1 MWQRF
6 RAPTRG
12 APGSAGVLGRA
23 GPRRRVCVVAVVLL
37 AGVATVVVATPVG
50 AQLGSSETLD
60 VRIVARKL
68 ANGKVEFGFQERAID
83 ENSAATITLPW
94 MRFFPTTADVNRWL
108 NSSPNWL
115 PAGGRAS
122 EPASL
127 VRITARKLADGRI
140 EFGLQQRQS
149 DRAWGARQLPR
160 ARFFPTTAEVDRWLR
175 SSYLTLTLPQAT
187 GGEDGATASPTD
199 TASETPTAPPSAPRF
214 SAVST
219 GGKSVCV
226 LRTDGTI
233 ECWSIPWR
241 EQIPVPKGQ
250 FSAISVGGQ
259 HSCGLRTDGTVE
271 CWGDDTVGQT
281 RAPAGQFSAVSAGG
295 RHSCGLRTDGTVECW
310 GANTIRQ
317 TDAPAGQFSAV
328 SAGGQHSCGLRTD
341 GTVEC
346 WGDNTSGQADA
357 PKGQFSAVSAGG
369 QHSCGLRTDGT
380 IKCWGS
386 PWQGQIFPPKG
397 QFSAVSAGYRPHTCG
412 LRTDGTIECW
422 GVISHVDVPAGQFS
436 AVSAGFWM
444 TCGMHTDGTIQ
455 CRGSSPGR
463 A

>member
-6 RAPTRG
+6 RKVTRG
-12 APGSAGVLGRA
+12 APASAGVLRRA
-23 GPRRRVCVVAVVLL
+23 GRGRRVCVVAVVLL
-37 AGVATVVVATPVG
+37 AVVATVVVASPVG

-60 VRIVARKL
+60 VRIVARKI
-68 ANGKVEFGFQERAID
+68 ANGKVEFGLQQRQSDDSWGARQLPRA
-83 ENSAATITLPW
+83 
-94 MRFFPTTADVNRWL
+94 RFFPTTADVDRWL
-108 NSSPNWL
+108 NSSPLRL
-115 PAGGRAS
+115 PAG
-122 EPASL
+122 E
-127 VRITARKLADGRI
+127 VRITARKIADGRI

-149 DRAWGARQLPR
+149 DGTWGVRQLPR
-160 ARFFPTTAEVDRWLR
+160 VRFFPTTAEVDRWLR

-187 GGEDGATASPTD
+187 GRDDGATASPTD
-199 TASETPTAPPSAPRF
+199 TASEPSTALPSASRTSAVSAGGRSHCVLLTGTIQCVAFRGTPVAREGQF
-214 SAVST
+214 SAVS
-219 GGKSVCV
+219 
-226 LRTDGTI
+226 
-233 ECWSIPWR
+233 
-241 EQIPVPKGQ
+241 
-250 FSAISVGGQ
+250 VGSQ

-295 RHSCGLRTDGTVECW
+295 QHSCGLRTDGTVECW

-328 SAGGQHSCGLRTD
+328 SAGGRHSCGLRTD

-346 WGDNTSGQADA
+346 WGDNTSGQTDA
-357 PKGQFSAVSAGG
+357 PAGQFSAVSAGG

-386 PWQGQIFPPKG
+386 PWQGQLFPPEG
-397 QFSAVSAGYRPHTCG
+397 EFSAVSAGNRHTCG

-422 GVISHVDVPAGQFS
+422 GEIPKEDVPQGQFS
-436 AVSAGFWM
+436 TVSAGFWY
-444 TCGMHTDGTIQ
+444 TCGMHTDGSIHPDGRIE
-455 CRGSSPGR
+455 CRGSSRGG